1 MKKLIATLVTAMLA
15 SATFAADVAQPET
28 PGSEG
33 PKAVAEA
40 NHLARQHG
48 LVKPAQEVE
57 VEMSANA
64 RAQAVAES
72 IHLRKTHGNI
82 NDSADQRLEKDHPNH

>member
-1 MKKLIATLVTAMLA
+1 MNKLIATLITTLFA
-15 SATFAADVAQPET
+15 SATFADVAQPET

-48 LVKPAQEVE
+48 LAKPVHEVE
-57 VEMSANA
+57 AQTTGDA
-64 RAQAVAES
+64 RAQAVAET
-72 IHLRKTHGNI
+72 IHLGRTHGNV
-82 NDSADQRLEKDHPNH
+82 NDSANQRLEKDHPNH